1 MGRLEPCGSGHEGDS
16 KMQCNRPGHAK
27 ECSENM
33 PNLAAY
39 LLHFQNHEAGGFLR
53 QVLECMRWAGKPMNI
68 AFGKLKLLGCSVLL
82 LRRQLPLRY
91 ATRSSSRAARRH
103 SLG

>member
-1 MGRLEPCGSGHEGDS
+1 
-16 KMQCNRPGHAK
+16 MQCNRPSHAK

-68 AFGKLKLLGCSVLL
+68 AFGKLKLLGFSILL
-82 LRRQLPLRY
+82 LRRQLQFAHRNQKGSD
-91 ATRSSSRAARRH
+91 AWRMKF
-103 SLG
+103 LGIP

>member
-16 KMQCNRPGHAK
+16 KMQCNRPSHAK

-39 LLHFQNHEAGGFLR
+39 LLHFKNHEAGGFLR
-53 QVLECMRWAGKPMNI
+53 MVLVCMRWVGKPMNI
-68 AFGKLKLLGCSVLL
+68 AIRKFKHFGFSRLL
-82 LRRQLPLRY
+82 LRRLLQFVNRY
-91 ATRSSSRAARRH
+91 LKCHAAW
-103 SLG
+103 